1 MDFPSGTVI
10 NNLSFNTRYL
20 GLIPDQ
26 GNNILHAAG
35 QLNPRGHGYKN
46 QQAAMRPQSSQKKK
60 KKKVESQEPR
70 LTQRFDLS
78 H

>member
-1 MDFPSGTVI
+1 MI
-10 NNLSFNTRYL
+10 KNLSFNTRYL

-35 QLNPRGHGYKN
+35 QLNPRGHSYKN
-46 QQAAMRPQSSQKKK
+46 QQAFWTQSSQKEEKK
-60 KKKVESQEPR
+60 KKKVESQELR
-70 LTQRFDLS
+70 LTQKFDLS